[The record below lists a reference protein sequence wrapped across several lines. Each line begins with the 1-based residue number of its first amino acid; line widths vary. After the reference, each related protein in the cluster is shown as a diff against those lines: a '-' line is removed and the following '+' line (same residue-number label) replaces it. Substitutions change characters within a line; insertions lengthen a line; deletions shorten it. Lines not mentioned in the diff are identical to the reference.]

1 MSLKQIP
8 YNYISIEGNIGAGK
22 TSLVN
27 LLSKRFGYDSLFE
40 EFENNPFLTDFYK
53 DIKNN
58 AFPVEMF
65 FLAERYKQL
74 TGIMETNKIP
84 RLIAD
89 YFFPK
94 SLIFASF
101 TLQEVEIELFKRF
114 YNVIEQKIILP
125 DLVIYL
131 NRNTDYLLNS
141 IKSRGR
147 GYESY
152 VKPSYLDKVTA
163 GYLEFFKTETRFP
176 IIIINMG
183 NINLFNS
190 PSLETLIDKVLTKK
204 WPNGVQTIDL

>member
-1 MSLKQIP
+1 LTPI

-22 TSLVN
+22 TSLVK
-27 LLSKRFGYDSLFE
+27 LLSERFGYDSLFE

-74 TGIMETNKIP
+74 TAIFENEDRTRQP
-84 RLIAD
+84 RLVAD

-101 TLQEVEIELFKRF
+101 TLQAVEIEYGL
-114 YNVIEQKIILP
+114 VEQKMVMP
-125 DLVIYL
+125 DIVIYL
-131 NRNTDYLLNS
+131 NRNNDYLLGN
-141 IKSRGR
+141 IKLRGR
-147 GYESY
+147 DYEAY
-152 VKPSYLDKVTA
+152 VGKSYLDKVTL
-163 GYLEFFKTETRFP
+163 GYLDFFKQETRFP
-176 IIIINMG
+176 VIIINTG
-183 NINLFNS
+183 NTDFFDTQA
-190 PSLETLIDKVLTKK
+190 LEALIDKVFTKK